1 MIEGETDISK
11 HFLGL
16 PQTASD
22 STHTKILFI
31 IYGMK
36 GNDAF
41 LCNRSFKRTAVVL
54 DVLTSLYCTILL
66 LIDMPSLHLVS
77 LHFIYH
83 HFKCHVKCSE
93 VN

>member
-1 MIEGETDISK
+1 MIEGETDIGN

-22 STHTKILFI
+22 GIHTKILFI
-31 IYGMK
+31 ICGMK

-41 LCNRSFKRTAVVL
+41 LCNKSFKRTAVVSN
-54 DVLTSLYCTILL
+54 VLTSLYCTILH
-66 LIDMPSLHLVS
+66 LIDMPS

>member
-1 MIEGETDISK
+1 MIEGETDVGN

-22 STHTKILFI
+22 GIHNKMLFI
-31 IYGMK
+31 IYEIK

-41 LCNRSFKRTAVVL
+41 LCNKSFKGTAVVL
-54 DVLTSLYCTILL
+54 NVLTSLYCTILH